1 MSNRNRY
8 ERLIEAIFL
17 SHYTVGC
24 TGFEF
29 ERAEIETFARKL
41 RIKLPKNL
49 GDLIYSFRYRA
60 SLPDAIRE
68 RAPKGMTWIIMPAG
82 RSRYQFRATVAEPQ
96 IGPNSLL
103 SIVKVPDST
112 PGLICMYALTDE
124 QSLLARLR
132 YNRLL
137 DIFSR
142 TTCYSLQSHLRT
154 TVPSVGQ
161 VETDE
166 VYVSVDRRGAHYVL
180 PVQAKGKKDRL
191 SLVQVGQ
198 DTAMCKQKFPNL
210 ICRPIGA
217 QFMQDAVIALFEFE
231 EHRGEVTVALE
242 KHYRLVPPDE
252 LTTEELQRYAQA
264 QDDGTEAA

>member
-1 MSNRNRY
+1 MSVKNRY

-17 SHYTVGC
+17 SHYTPGC
-24 TGFEF
+24 TEFEF
-29 ERAEIETFARKL
+29 EREEIEKFARKL

-49 GDLIYSFRYRA
+49 GDLIYSFRYRV

-68 RAPKGMTWIIMPAG
+68 RAPKGMTWVIMPAG
-82 RSRYQFRATVAEPQ
+82 RSRYQFRATAAQPEVAPS
-96 IGPNSLL
+96 SLL

-112 PGLICMYALTDE
+112 PGVISMYALTDE
-124 QSLLARLR
+124 QALLARLR

-191 SLVQVGQ
+191 SLVQVRQ
-198 DTAMCKQKFPNL
+198 DIGMCRHKFPNL

-217 QFMQDAVIALFEFE
+217 QFTQHAVIALFEFE
-231 EHRGEVTVALE
+231 EHGGDLTVALE
-242 KHYRLVPPDE
+242 KHYQLVPADE
-252 LTTEELQRYAQA
+252 LTTEDLRRYAQA
-264 QDDGTEAA
+264 QDYGADDA

>member
-1 MSNRNRY
+1 MSEKNRY

-17 SHYTVGC
+17 LHYSKGC
-24 TGFEF
+24 TQFEF
-29 ERAEIETFARKL
+29 EREEIERFARKL

-49 GDLIYSFRYRA
+49 GDLVYSFRYRA

-82 RSRYQFRATVAEPQ
+82 RSRYEFRATEAEPH
-96 IGPNSLL
+96 ITPSSLL

-112 PGLICMYALTDE
+112 PGLISMYALTDE
-124 QSLLARLR
+124 QALLSRLR

-142 TTCYSLQSHLRT
+142 ATCYSLQSHLRT
-154 TVPSVGQ
+154 TVPNLGQ

-166 VYVSVDRRGAHYVL
+166 VYVGVDRRGAHYVL

-191 SLVQVGQ
+191 SLVQVRQ
-198 DTAMCKQKFPNL
+198 DIGMCRHKFPNL

-217 QFMQDAVIALFEFE
+217 QFMKDAVIALFEFDE
-231 EHRGEVTVALE
+231 RSGDVTVGLE

-252 LTTEELQRYAQA
+252 LTTEDLQRYAQA
-264 QDDGTEAA
+264 QDDGTGSG